1 MSKNKKGGRSLTSG
15 EHDLWER
22 VKKTATP
29 LENKNALFTALL
41 GTTGDNSAVNPLAP
55 VNPELQTRLEQ
66 KFGQTLYNSA
76 RHKKSRIVKP
86 FSPTP
91 SNAPAYTITS
101 GQPQNHQLDQK
112 TVRKISK
119 GRVGIDGRVD
129 LHGMTQLQA
138 HGRLFGAI
146 ENAWTNNK
154 RIILVITGKG
164 LAGEGILRQSVPR
177 WLDEPEFRMMIS
189 GISEA
194 SPAHGG
200 SGALYVRI
208 KRRIGFGGQI

>member
-1 MSKNKKGGRSLTSG
+1 MSGNRKSGRVLTPT
-15 EHDLWER
+15 ERALWEK

-29 LENKNALFTALL
+29 LENKNALFASLL
-41 GTTGDNSAVNPLAP
+41 EQASGGSAVNPLAP
-55 VNPELQTRLEQ
+55 TSPDLHSRLEK
-66 KFGQTLYNSA
+66 KFGHAPN
-76 RHKKSRIVKP
+76 KKPRIVKP

-91 SNAPAYTITS
+91 SNSPGYTIA
-101 GQPQNHQLDQK
+101 GGAVQNHQLDQK

-138 HGRLFGAI
+138 HDRLFRAI
-146 ENAWTNNK
+146 ENAWTDHK

-177 WLDEPEFRMMIS
+177 WLNEPEFRMMVS
-189 GISEA
+189 GVSEA

-208 KRRIGFGGQI
+208 RRQIGYGRKA

>member
-1 MSKNKKGGRSLTSG
+1 MSKNKRNGRSLTSG
-15 EHDLWER
+15 ERDLWDK

-29 LENKNALFTALL
+29 LDNRNALFTSLL
-41 GTTGDNSAVNPLAP
+41 EAMGDKSVISPLAP
-55 VNPELQTRLEQ
+55 VNPDLQARLEQ
-66 KFGQTLYNSA
+66 KFGQTSHNSA
-76 RHKKSRIVKP
+76 PHKQPRIVKP
-86 FSPTP
+86 YSPTP
-91 SNAPAYTITS
+91 SNAPAYTITNGS
-101 GQPQNHQLDQK
+101 PQNHQLDQK

-138 HGRLFGAI
+138 HERLFRAI

-154 RIILVITGKG
+154 RILLVITGKG

-177 WLDEPEFRMMIS
+177 WLNEPEFRMMVS

-194 SPAHGG
+194 SPTHGG

-208 KRRIGFGGQI
+208 KRQIGFGRHA